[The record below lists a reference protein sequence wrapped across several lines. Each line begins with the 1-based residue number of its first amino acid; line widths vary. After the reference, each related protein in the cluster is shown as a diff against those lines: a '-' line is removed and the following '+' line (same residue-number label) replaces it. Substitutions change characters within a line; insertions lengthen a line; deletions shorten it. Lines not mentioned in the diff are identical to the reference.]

1 MIMKFQS
8 SFLFPRAHFIK
19 SQTKQ
24 KTHSL
29 VCSLVWTT
37 HSCRK
42 QESCTGISALR
53 RTPWSQSDFHTDHF
67 SSSLEHHSLSKDYQ
81 RKGLRHS
88 AAVHTWITL
97 ERDLDQVPINM
108 KLLTI
113 IWINMFVFFFLSS
126 KQSSPTR
133 KSKDNY
139 SAGKT
144 GKIRLETDLPYS
156 WGVS

>member
-8 SFLFPRAHFIK
+8 SFLFPGVDFIK

-24 KTHSL
+24 KAHSL
-29 VCSLVWTT
+29 VCFLVWTT
-37 HSCRK
+37 HLCRK
-42 QESCTGISALR
+42 QESCIGISALR

-81 RKGLRHS
+81 REKDSDILCTPGLPCKE
-88 AAVHTWITL
+88 TL
-97 ERDLDQVPINM
+97 IKFQS
-108 KLLTI
+108 
-113 IWINMFVFFFLSS
+113 IWNYYQLFELICLWVFLSS

-133 KSKDNY
+133 KSKDRY